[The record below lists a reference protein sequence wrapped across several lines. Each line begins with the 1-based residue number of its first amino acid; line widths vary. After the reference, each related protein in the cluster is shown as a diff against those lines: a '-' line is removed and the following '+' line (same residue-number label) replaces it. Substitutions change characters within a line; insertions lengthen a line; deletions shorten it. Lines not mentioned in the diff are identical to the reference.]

1 MTRFVGTLVALTL
14 LPATLLA
21 AEENGD
27 AQKVV
32 AKGIKFLGGA
42 KNIKK
47 FKAATFSE
55 KGTYY
60 GMGDGL
66 PYTGEYAISRPDK
79 FRMVIKGVFTQIIN
93 GDKGWVKQADKV
105 TEMTKQQLK
114 YFKGQLYVTEVTQ
127 LLPLRNSKR
136 FKLSIAGTGKIGDKA
151 VTIVKVSSKGHSD
164 MKLSFANGS
173 GALLRA
179 EYTAH
184 KEGTTDGTWRYVDN
198 YLSFST
204 SEGMKYPS
212 KFKTTRDGK
221 IFIESSITSY
231 KPMKKVDESLFAK
244 PK

>member
-1 MTRFVGTLVALTL
+1 MTRFAGTLVALTL

-21 AEENGD
+21 AEDKAD
-27 AQKVV
+27 AQKVI

-42 KNIKK
+42 KNLKK
-47 FKAATFSE
+47 FKNATFRE

-79 FRMVIKGVFTQIIN
+79 FRMVIKNVFTQVIN
-93 GDKGWVKQADKV
+93 GDKGWVKQGDKV
-105 TEMTKQQLK
+105 SAMPAQQVK
-114 YFKGQLYVTEVTQ
+114 YLKGQLYVTQVTQ
-127 LLPLRNSKR
+127 LLPLRNGKR
-136 FKLSIAGTGKIGDKA
+136 FKLSIAGKGKIGDKA
-151 VTIVKVSSKGHSD
+151 VTIVKVASKGHPD
-164 MKLSFANGS
+164 MKLSFANDS

-179 EYTAH
+179 EYKAH
-184 KEGTTDGTWRYVDN
+184 KEGTTDGMWQYVDH
-198 YLSFST
+198 YLSYGT
-204 SEGMKYPS
+204 SEGVKYPS

-231 KPMKKVDESLFAK
+231 KSMKKVDESLFAK